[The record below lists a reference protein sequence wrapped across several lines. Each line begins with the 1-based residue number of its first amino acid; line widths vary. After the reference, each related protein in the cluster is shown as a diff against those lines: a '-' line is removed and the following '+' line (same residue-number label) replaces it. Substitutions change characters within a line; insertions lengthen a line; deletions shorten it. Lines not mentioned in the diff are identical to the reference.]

1 MSNGDNKWIPVKAV
15 HRVIEH
21 NMDMQDLY
29 LPVHFL
35 DLIDDMPTRSM
46 PQWISVKDRLPESSC
61 MVFCF
66 DGFHNFYV
74 TEYSAKH
81 KKFNANDTEGG
92 DFYALE
98 TITHWMPIPEPTKE
112 ETI

>member
-1 MSNGDNKWIPVKAV
+1 MTNEEAITILRRAVAEVEWEYPMEIAAAIDKA
-15 HRVIEH
+15 IEA
-21 NMDMQDLY
+21 LGGGW
-29 LPVHFL
+29 
-35 DLIDDMPTRSM
+35 S
-46 PQWISVKDRLPESSC
+46 SVKDRLPESSC

-98 TITHWMPIPEPTKE
+98 TITHWMPIPEPPKE
-112 ETI
+112 ENHG